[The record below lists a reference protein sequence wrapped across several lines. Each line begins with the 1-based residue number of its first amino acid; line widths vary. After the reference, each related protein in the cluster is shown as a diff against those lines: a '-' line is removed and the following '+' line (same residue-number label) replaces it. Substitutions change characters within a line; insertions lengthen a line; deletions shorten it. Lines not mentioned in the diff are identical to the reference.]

1 MTKNNTL
8 LLFSIRVLQEHINH
22 KTKYYE
28 NYKPNWILIIIY
40 NYIYNLKYHSS
51 QLDHHHHHL
60 FHCHKFLEKKKNQK
74 KE

>member
-28 NYKPNWILIIIY
+28 NYKPNWILIIIRIKHW
-40 NYIYNLKYHSS
+40 NNV
-51 QLDHHHHHL
+51 
-60 FHCHKFLEKKKNQK
+60 
-74 KE
+74 